1 MNLHEYQARDI
12 LRRHG
17 IPVPPG
23 EVATTADQAGAIA
36 ARLGGGGGPVVVK
49 AQVHA
54 GGRGKAGGVKLAANP
69 AEAAAHAA
77 KILGMTIKG
86 FTVRRVLVAPAADIA
101 SESYV
106 GIIVDRASQRP
117 VLMVSP
123 AGGIDIEAVA
133 ATTPDKIHQLG
144 IDPRYGLL
152 PHQALTLGF
161 KLYNDV
167 KQARAAADIMQKL
180 YVAVYAVGATLAEI
194 NPLVTTPDG
203 TVQALDAKISIDD
216 NELERRPDIAA
227 LRDLSAE
234 APEEVAAREAGLT
247 FIKLEGNVGC
257 CVNGAGLAMA
267 TMDLVKYYGGAPANF
282 LDIGGSSNPQKVVSA
297 LSIITSDPRVKVIL
311 FNIFGGITRADDVAT
326 GIVQATRE
334 FPLTVPIVIRLI
346 GTNEQL
352 AVKILTKAGFSALT
366 DMDDA
371 VKQAVAKA
379 TGKAA

>member
-1 MNLHEYQARDI
+1 VNLHEYQARDI

-23 EVATTADQAGAIA
+23 EGASTPAEARAIA
-36 ARLGGGGGPVVVK
+36 ERLGGKVVVK

-54 GGRGKAGGVKLAANP
+54 GGRGKAGGVKLAKTA
-69 AEAAAHAA
+69 AEAETHAKA
-77 KILGMTIKG
+77 ILGMTIKSL
-86 FTVRRVLVAPAADIA
+86 TVQKVLIAPAAEIA

-123 AGGIDIEAVA
+123 AGGIDIEEVA
-133 ATTPDKIHQLG
+133 AKTPDKIHQLA

-152 PHQALTLGF
+152 PHQALALGF
-161 KLYNDV
+161 TLYSDV
-167 KQARAAADIMQKL
+167 KQVRAAADIMQKL
-180 YVAVYAVGATLAEI
+180 YTAVYAVGASLAEI

-216 NELERRPDIAA
+216 NELERRPEIAA
-227 LRDLSAE
+227 LRDVSAE
-234 APEEVAAREAGLT
+234 APAEVAAREAGLT

-267 TMDLVKYYGGAPANF
+267 TMDLVKYYGGEPANF
-282 LDIGGSSNPQKVVSA
+282 LDIGGSSNPQKVVAA
-297 LSIITSDPRVKVIL
+297 LRIITGDPNVKSIL
-311 FNIFGGITRADDVAT
+311 FNIFGGITRGDDVAT
-326 GIVQATRE
+326 GIVQATQA
-334 FPLTVPIVIRLI
+334 FPLKVPIVIRLT
-346 GTNEQL
+346 GTNE
-352 AVKILTKAGFSALT
+352 KEGIGILERAGFAALS
-366 DMDDA
+366 DMDEA

-379 TGKAA
+379 KGKAA